1 MSSMPPFLIPIVVA
15 AFVVALVLV
24 FAYWYW
30 RPSSRIKKVLKR
42 VIPRIQA
49 LQSPGVLVNR
59 HAVAEI
65 MQADKTLKH
74 LWDEYTETLHEQF
87 DHVDGER
94 RLVAIRATVPA
105 EVFFNTQVLV
115 DTPLNTEFFRHLPGL
130 LTGIGIIGTFSG
142 LILGLEDF
150 KPNGNAKEIQDSL
163 KPLFEAVKHAFYA
176 SAGAITAAMLIT
188 FIEKSILTRRYKQIE
203 ALAQAID
210 TLYEAGAGEEYLARL
225 VKAAEE
231 NTTHTAQLKQSLVD
245 DLKQILTDLTE
256 RQIAAQQT
264 HGQQLAQDI
273 GQAIQ
278 SSLQTPLNEIKDAV
292 AKASGQQGT
301 AVQGLLNGLL
311 NEFMGRMEKTFGG
324 QMQGLNEMMAQST
337 VAMSEMQKGFEKLI
351 ADLGQ
356 TSQKA
361 TGDLTDKLSVALGAA
376 DRRHMKLEEQISKAV
391 SALEGQRKAAAE
403 EEQKHLGEM
412 TSRTEQFISGLAQE
426 TEKLS
431 AETLKAVAA
440 MGQSIDKMNTGA
452 QDMYLAATEFKDAG
466 KVVSSAMQQGATTL
480 DTLSTAADRVSVAS
494 SGLSAI
500 MAANQNAQQTIQG
513 MIDALKS
520 VVEQARREAGVS
532 QQIVNDMG
540 KVGQQ
545 LSQVEEQTQ
554 EYFDQLNSL
563 LNTAFS
569 TFGDAV
575 TRELGKSNAAFQSE
589 LTTGTNLLKSAF
601 TELAAVV
608 GTLHKP

>member
-1 MSSMPPFLIPIVVA
+1 MSNIPPFLISYVVA
-15 AFVVALVLV
+15 GFVVALALAFV
-24 FAYWYW
+24 YWYVQ
-30 RPSSRIKKVLKR
+30 PSLRIRKVLNNA
-42 VIPRIQA
+42 IPRIQA

-65 MQADKTLKH
+65 MQVDKTLKH
-74 LWDEYTETLHEQF
+74 LWDEYTETLHEQY

-115 DTPLNTEFFRHLPGL
+115 DTPLNIEFFRHLPGL

-142 LILGLEDF
+142 LIVGLSGFQPTGDAEVVKASLDALM
-150 KPNGNAKEIQDSL
+150 KGVKE
-163 KPLFEAVKHAFYA
+163 AFYA

-188 FIEKSILTRRYKQIE
+188 FVEKSILTRRYKQIE

-231 NTTHTAQLKQSLVD
+231 NTVHTAQLKQSLVD
-245 DLKQILTDLTE
+245 DLKLILTDLSE

-264 HGQQLAQDI
+264 QGQQLAQDI

-278 SSLQTPLNEIKDAV
+278 TSLQTPLNQIAAAV
-292 AKASGQQGT
+292 TQASGQQGT
-301 AVQGLLNGLL
+301 AVQHMLENLLTA
-311 NEFMGRMEKTFGG
+311 FMEKIEQTFGG
-324 QMQGLNEMMAQST
+324 QMHGLNDMMAQST
-337 VAMSEMQKGFEKLI
+337 AAMSEMQKGFEKLI

-361 TGDLTDKLSVALGAA
+361 TTDLTSQLNTALVAA
-376 DRRHMKLEEQISKAV
+376 DQHHQKLAGQISNAV
-391 SALEGQRKAAAE
+391 AALEGQRKAAAE

-412 TSRTEQFISGLAQE
+412 TSKTKQFVSGLAQE

-440 MGQSIDKMNTGA
+440 MGQSIDKMSAGA

-466 KVVSSAMQQGATTL
+466 KVVSGAMQQGVATM
-480 DTLSTAADRVSVAS
+480 DTLSTAADRVSIAS
-494 SGLSAI
+494 SGLSAV
-500 MAANQNAQQTIQG
+500 MTANQNAQQTIQG

-554 EYFDQLNSL
+554 KYFDQLNGL

-589 LTTGTNLLKSAF
+589 LTQGTNLLKGAF

-608 GTLHKP
+608 GTINNR

>member
-1 MSSMPPFLIPIVVA
+1 MPPFLIP
-15 AFVVALVLV
+15 FVVSVLV
-24 FAYWYW
+24 VVLLLDFRRRYWL
-30 RPSSRIKKVLKR
+30 PSADIENTLNK
-42 VIPRIQA
+42 VIPSVQA
-49 LQSPGVLVNR
+49 LPSQGTLINR

-65 MQADKTLKH
+65 MQVDKTLTH
-74 LWDEYTETLHEQF
+74 LWNEYTETLHEQY
-87 DHVDGER
+87 DYVEGER

-142 LILGLEDF
+142 LIVGLSGFE
-150 KPNGNAKEIQDSL
+150 PTGSA
-163 KPLFEAVKHAFYA
+163 EAVKSSLGALMEGVKDAFYA
-176 SAGAITAAMLIT
+176 SAGAITAAMFIT
-188 FIEKSILTRRYKQIE
+188 FFEKSILTRRYKQVE

-231 NTTHTAQLKQSLVD
+231 NTVHTAQLKQSLVD

-256 RQIAAQQT
+256 RQIAAQQSQ
-264 HGQQLAQDI
+264 GQQLAEGI
-273 GQAIQ
+273 SQAIQ
-278 SSLQTPLNEIKDAV
+278 TSLKAPLDEIAASVKL
-292 AKASGQQGT
+292 ASGEQGS
-301 AVQGLLNGLL
+301 AVQHMLANLLTA
-311 NEFMGRMEKTFGG
+311 FMEKMEQTFGG
-324 QMQGLNEMMAQST
+324 QIRGLNEMMQKST
-337 VAMSEMQKGFEKLI
+337 TALGEMQKGFEKLI

-361 TGDLTDKLSVALGAA
+361 TSDLTDKLSVALDAA
-376 DRRHMKLEEQISKAV
+376 DRRHQKLEEQINNAV
-391 SALEGQRKAAAE
+391 AALEGQRKAAAE

-412 TSRTEQFISGLAQE
+412 TSRTEKFVSGLAQE

-452 QDMYLAATEFKDAG
+452 KDMYLAASEFKDAG
-466 KVVSSAMQQGATTL
+466 NAVSGAMQQGAATL
-480 DTLSTAADRVSVAS
+480 DTLSTAADRVSTAS
-494 SGLSAI
+494 SSLEVV
-500 MAANQNAQQTIQG
+500 MTDNQNAQKTIQD
-513 MIDALKS
+513 MIDTLKGIID
-520 VVEQARREAGVS
+520 QAKREAGVS
-532 QQIVNDMG
+532 QKIVDDMG

-545 LSQVEEQTQ
+545 LSQVEAQTQ
-554 EYFDQLNSL
+554 AYFDQLNRL

-575 TRELGKSNAAFQSE
+575 TLELGKSNAAFQTE
-589 LTTGTNLLKSAF
+589 LGKGVKILEAAF
-601 TELAAVV
+601 VQLAAVIS
-608 GTLHKP
+608 TINKP

>member
-1 MSSMPPFLIPIVVA
+1 MSNMPLFLIPIVVA
-15 AFVVALVLV
+15 AFVVALMLG

-30 RPSSRIKKVLKR
+30 RPSVRIKKILSSVT
-42 VIPRIQA
+42 PRIQA
-49 LQSPGVLVNR
+49 LQSPGGLVNR

-65 MQADKTLKH
+65 MQADPTLKH
-74 LWDEYTETLHEQF
+74 LWDEYTETLHEQYKY
-87 DHVDGER
+87 VDGGR
-94 RLVAIRATVPA
+94 QLDAIRATVPS
-105 EVFFNTQVLV
+105 EVFFNAQVLV

-142 LILGLEDF
+142 LIVGLSGFE
-150 KPNGNAKEIQDSL
+150 PNGSA
-163 KPLFEAVKHAFYA
+163 EAVKASLDALMNGVKEAFYA
-176 SAGAITAAMLIT
+176 SAGAISAAMLIT
-188 FIEKSILTRRYKQIE
+188 FIEKSILTRRYKQVE
-203 ALAQAID
+203 TLAQAID

-231 NTTHTAQLKQSLVD
+231 NNTHTAQLKQSLVD
-245 DLKQILTDLTE
+245 DLKQILTDLSE
-256 RQIAAQQT
+256 RQIAAQQS

-278 SSLQTPLNEIKDAV
+278 TSLQTPLNQIADAV
-292 AKASGQQGT
+292 THASGQQGT
-301 AVQGLLNGLL
+301 AVQNILNDLLAA
-311 NEFMGRMEKTFGG
+311 FMDQMKQTFGG
-324 QMQGLNEMMAQST
+324 QMHGLNEMMAQST

-356 TSQKA
+356 TSQDA

-376 DRRHMKLEEQISKAV
+376 DRRHMKLEEQISNAV
-391 SALEGQRKAAAE
+391 AALEDQRKAAAV

-412 TSRTEQFISGLAQE
+412 ASKTEQFVTGLAKE
-426 TEKLS
+426 SKNLS

-440 MGQSIDKMNTGA
+440 MGDSIDKMNAGA
-452 QDMYLAATEFKDAG
+452 QDMYLAASEFKDAG
-466 KVVSSAMQQGATTL
+466 KAVSGAMQQGAATL
-480 DTLSTAADRVSVAS
+480 DTLSTAADRVSTAS
-494 SGLSAI
+494 SGLAAV
-500 MAANQNAQQTIQG
+500 MTANQNAQQTIQG
-513 MIDALKS
+513 MIDGLKS

-545 LSQVEEQTQ
+545 LSQVEAQTQ

-575 TRELGKSNAAFQSE
+575 TRELRKSNAEFQSE
-589 LTTGTNLLKSAF
+589 LTTGTNLLKGAF